1 MYCTKNSGER
11 TGGGRDTRAHRA
23 RQRARMERQRAPR
36 GAREGRDGGN
46 DVAPVM
52 PAVDGT
58 RTDSAPGAGGLSSAK
73 EFAGCWVNCRVVGQL
88 VNLAN
93 LLGDLTR
100 VC

>member
-23 RQRARMERQRAPR
+23 RQRARMERQRAPM

-52 PAVDGT
+52 PAVDGA

>member
-23 RQRARMERQRAPR
+23 RQRARMERQRAPM

-52 PAVDGT
+52 PVAGNVPTGHPT
-58 RTDSAPGAGGLSSAK
+58 SARDLSSTKGFAK
-73 EFAGCWVNCRVVGQL
+73 CWVNRQ
-88 VNLAN
+88 ASS
-93 LLGDLTR
+93 R
-100 VC
+100 

>member
-1 MYCTKNSGER
+1 
-11 TGGGRDTRAHRA
+11 
-23 RQRARMERQRAPR
+23 MERQRAPV
-36 GAREGRDGGN
+36 GAREAHRGGS

-52 PAVDGT
+52 PAVDGA
-58 RTDSAPGAGGLSSAK
+58 RTDSAPGAGDLSSAK

-93 LLGDLTR
+93 LLGDITL